1 MKKQLSRS
9 NVKKVA
15 LISLVLM
22 FFLPL
27 GCRIKV
33 MRPAGEEM
41 ESVSS
46 LIKKLE
52 NEDTHVRN
60 DAVKELV
67 KIGGQ
72 AVGPL
77 IGSLSD
83 ENVLVRCNAAIAL
96 GKIGDKRTVEP
107 LINMLDDENESVRK
121 CAVFSLG
128 EIGDRE
134 VVEPL
139 IKALGDKDEEVRRY
153 ATEALGKID
162 KKKAVEPLTKAL
174 DDDSEDVRKGA
185 AYVLENM
192 FGIIREE
199 VQEITGEVKSFTNS
213 YGMEFIYIPPGTFMM
228 GSPIN
233 EFGRDK
239 DEKQH
244 RVTLTKGFYMQV
256 TEVIQGHWMAVMGN
270 SPSYISNCGDNCP
283 VKDVSWD
290 DAQKFVRQLNQL
302 EGENNYRLPTEAE
315 WEYACRAGST
325 TAFAN
330 GVISELECGYD
341 PRLDA
346 IGWYCGNVI
355 KKTHPVAQKNPNAW
369 GLYDMHGNVFEWCQ
383 DWYGDYPSGSVTDP
397 TGPLNGS
404 YRVFRGG
411 GLNFGARLC
420 RSADR
425 LSFTPGYRLNYI
437 GFRILSEFLP
447 HKAR

>member
-15 LISLVLM
+15 LILLVLI

-33 MRPAGEEM
+33 MRPAGKEV

-60 DAVKELV
+60 DAVKKLV
-67 KIGGQ
+67 KIGDQ
-72 AVGPL
+72 AVDPL
-77 IGSLSD
+77 IGALSN
-83 ENVLVRCNAAIAL
+83 ENILVRCHAAIAL

-107 LINMLDDENESVRK
+107 LINILGDENESVRK
-121 CAVFSLG
+121 FAVFSLG
-128 EIGDRE
+128 EIGNRQ

-162 KKKAVEPLTKAL
+162 KKKAVEPLTRAL

-199 VQEITGEVKSFTNS
+199 VQEITGEEKSFTNS
-213 YGMEFIYIPPGTFMM
+213 YGMDFVYIPPGTFMM

-233 EFGRDK
+233 ESGRDK

-244 RVTLTKGFYMQV
+244 RVTLTKGFFMQT
-256 TEVIQGHWMAVMGN
+256 TEVTQGHWLAVMGN
-270 SPSYISNCGDNCP
+270 SPSYINNCGDDCP

-290 DAQKFVRQLNQL
+290 DVQKFIRQLNQL

-315 WEYACRAGST
+315 WEYACRAGSM

-330 GVISELECGYD
+330 GVISALECGYD
-341 PRLDA
+341 SSLDA
-346 IGWYCGNVI
+346 IGWYCGNAI
-355 KKTHPVAQKNPNAW
+355 KKTHSVAKKKPNAW

-397 TGPLNGS
+397 TGQLSGS

-411 GLNFGARLC
+411 GLNFGARLS

-425 LSFTPGYRLNYI
+425 LSFTPGHRLNYI
-437 GFRILSEFLP
+437 GFRILSESLP